1 MDFNQFDSR
10 KASETGRELHLSH
23 PATGEPLYNEGEPC
37 IVIVKGLE
45 SAAGQEAVTR
55 WRREM
60 MKTEDSAE
68 RATVRDQMMAT
79 AIPLVVGFKN
89 IDNGDRPA
97 KAPDDVEW
105 LLNMHI
111 PNGQPGE
118 RSFLEQVV
126 DFATK
131 RRNFLGNGSPG

>member
-10 KASETGRELHLSH
+10 KASETGRDLHLAH
-23 PATGEPLYNEGEPC
+23 PATGELLFNDGEPC
-37 IVIVKGLE
+37 IVVVKGLE
-45 SAAGQEAVTR
+45 SAAGQEAVAR
-55 WRREM
+55 WRREL
-60 MKTEDSAE
+60 MKAEDSTDT
-68 RATVRDQMMAT
+68 TVREQMMAT

-89 IDNGDRPA
+89 IENGDRPA
-97 KAPDDVEW
+97 RVPDDVEW

-131 RRNFLGNGSPG
+131 RRNFLGNA

>member
-10 KASETGRELHLSH
+10 AASETGRDLHLAH
-23 PATGEPLYNEGEPC
+23 PATGEPIYNEGKPC
-37 IVIVKGLE
+37 IVVVKGLE
-45 SAAGQEAVTR
+45 SEAGQAAVAA
-55 WRREM
+55 WRREL
-60 MKTEDSAE
+60 MKEDSKEAE
-68 RATVRDQMMAT
+68 RKTVRDQMMAT

-89 IDNGDRPA
+89 IENGGRPA
-97 KAPDDVEW
+97 EAPQDVEW

-131 RRNFLGNGSPG
+131 RRNFLGNG